1 MVNDHSQLGGTH
13 PTKICG
19 WLAARP
25 NLDTPVRAGEERSF
39 CLAMDV
45 AQKFEPIRAEE
56 EKTLMARAAGAEPIF
71 RLGTA

>member
-1 MVNDHSQLGGTH
+1 M
-13 PTKICG
+13 CG

-25 NLDTPVRAGEERSF
+25 NLDTPVRAGDEKYFR
-39 CLAMDV
+39 LAMDV

-71 RLGTA
+71 RLGST

>member
-1 MVNDHSQLGGTH
+1 MFNDHSQLGATH

-25 NLDTPVRAGEERSF
+25 NLDTPVRAGKERSF

-71 RLGTA
+71 RLGST

>member
-1 MVNDHSQLGGTH
+1 MLTTLRGSH
-13 PTKICG
+13 PTKMCG

-71 RLGTA
+71 RLGST